1 MFRKLKLNDVT
12 TAQIDWEMTPDLA
25 FSMFSA
31 KGLRDEMVNT
41 TERICYFYIDNWD
54 EKPKLYLMERGIR
67 HVNILAEI
75 RAPQTMITECI
86 VSQGADLSN
95 RNNYPINS
103 ALKKW
108 LRAEVVEREDS
119 PFLVPTAE
127 QDALEEHQDA
137 ALPSI
142 KRSKYIDTKVILPD
156 KQCTLQDEQVHR
168 LIAQWNFFDATVNP
182 QGVFDNALADA
193 GDGLTVI
200 DQKTDLMW
208 QRSGLDLC
216 SFQSTK
222 RKIEQLN
229 SNGYAGYHD
238 WRMPSIEEAMS
249 LLETTPN
256 VKGVHLHSCF
266 SKKQPFI
273 FVAARRKPTGYW
285 FVDFKQSKIY
295 WSSGT
300 VPGGYS
306 RLCRRISQQ

>member
-1 MFRKLKLNDVT
+1 MFKKLTLSDAT
-12 TAQIDWEMTPDLA
+12 IAQIDWEMTPDLA
-25 FSMFSA
+25 FCAFSA
-31 KGLRDEMVNT
+31 KGLRDEIVNT
-41 TERICYFYIDNWD
+41 AEKICYFYIDNWGK
-54 EKPKLYLMERGIR
+54 KPKLYLMERGIR

-75 RAPQTMITECI
+75 RAPQTMITDCV
-86 VSQGADLSN
+86 VSQGVDPSN

-108 LRAEVVEREDS
+108 LRVEVVEKEDS
-119 PFLVPTAE
+119 PFLVPAEE
-127 QDALEEHQDA
+127 QDELEEDQDA

-142 KRSKYIDTKVILPD
+142 EKSNYLGSKLLLPD
-156 KQCTLQDEQVHR
+156 KQCTLQDEQVHQ
-168 LIAQWNFFDATVNP
+168 LIAQWNFFDAMVNP
-182 QGVFDNALADA
+182 QGGFDNTLADS

-216 SFQSTK
+216 SYQSMK

-229 SNGYAGYHD
+229 RNGFAGYHD

-249 LLETTPN
+249 LLETAPN
-256 VKGVHLHSCF
+256 IKGVYLHSCF
-266 SKKQPFI
+266 SKEQSFI

-285 FVDFKQSKIY
+285 FVDFKQGKIY

-306 RLCRRISQQ
+306 RLCRCLSQQ